1 MRLALRTISRNPWFS
16 ALCVCSLAAGI
27 GLTAALASVAD
38 AILFRPLPVPR
49 PQEIVRIFTASTG
62 QPRGFVSFRDF
73 EDFRRSARMLSGIAA
88 QTQVLA
94 AVGGDGSSPSTI
106 RLGLA
111 VSADYFDVL
120 GVAASV
126 GRTFRQDEW
135 HEPVVVLSDTFSP
148 DRDIVGKTIRIGGT
162 PFTVLGIAPRSF
174 GLDRFVHESFYVP
187 MGVYES
193 GILPSSGRPLEDRGR
208 RYLAVYGRL
217 AAGGRLSPGAK
228 LNRARAELV
237 TIGARLETAYPA
249 TNHGRRAILLSESET
264 RAASDH
270 TLPQLVAL
278 MFAMAVLILAIA
290 SANASGLLLSRA
302 EARAKEIALRLALG
316 ATRARLAMD
325 SMLEA
330 AVLAAAGAMLGI
342 PVAWAAIRLLA
353 RIATLPT
360 DFPFAIAPRMDP
372 RAVLIAAVATTLAA
386 IACGCGPALANPRV
400 AISRSLA
407 RGGGAGSRPSKWRN
421 VLVTVEIAAASALVA
436 TGASLVVQVKSAI
449 AANPGYRTEHVLV
462 MALDPAQT
470 GYTRA
475 ATSAFYQRLL
485 IAVRGLPGV
494 NATALAQSAVLSYT
508 RTPAQVEIDHE
519 AVTIWMNAVST
530 GYFALMRMPLAA
542 GRAFDD
548 RDTES
553 SMAVAIVNEE
563 LARRCGI
570 SRLDGAARL
579 RVNGVI
585 LQVIG
590 IARNAKYFEIQESPQ
605 PYLYLPYSQRFASR
619 MVLHVE
625 TAGDPA
631 RAGRPILEEIRRMD
645 PAQPVSELRPLRD
658 YLEQGSMFAARIA
671 IDAIGAVGLC
681 ALVLALAGIFGVV
694 SHAVECRRREIGIRI
709 ALGAE
714 PQSII
719 KMILRGIAAPIA
731 TGTVGGL
738 LVSASA
744 SKLLASLVGSGFG
757 HAGDVGR
764 WEFAGA
770 GVVAV
775 TCLIAAMIPATR
787 AARAA
792 HIRPAQAFG
801 ED

>member
-1 MRLALRTISRNPWFS
+1 MARGLRLLI
-16 ALCVCSLAAGI
+16 
-27 GLTAALASVAD
+27 
-38 AILFRPLPVPR
+38 RPP
-49 PQEIVRIFTASTG
+49 I
-62 QPRGFVSFRDF
+62 RD
-73 EDFRRSARMLSGIAA
+73 
-88 QTQVLA
+88 
-94 AVGGDGSSPSTI
+94 
-106 RLGLA
+106 
-111 VSADYFDVL
+111 
-120 GVAASV
+120 
-126 GRTFRQDEW
+126 
-135 HEPVVVLSDTFSP
+135 
-148 DRDIVGKTIRIGGT
+148 
-162 PFTVLGIAPRSF
+162 
-174 GLDRFVHESFYVP
+174 
-187 MGVYES
+187 
-193 GILPSSGRPLEDRGR
+193 
-208 RYLAVYGRL
+208 
-217 AAGGRLSPGAK
+217 
-228 LNRARAELV
+228 
-237 TIGARLETAYPA
+237 GARSCSP
-249 TNHGRRAILLSESET
+249 NPKT

-302 EARAKEIALRLALG
+302 EVRAMEIAVRMALG

-330 AVLAAAGAMLGI
+330 AVLALAGAALGI

-372 RAVLIAAVATTLAA
+372 RVVLIAAIATTLAA
-386 IACGCGPALANPRV
+386 IACGCGPALASPRV

-407 RGGGAGSRPSKWRN
+407 HGGRAGSRSSKWRN
-421 VLVTVEIAAASALVA
+421 LLVTVEIAAASALVA

-449 AANPGYRTEHVLV
+449 AANPGYRTDHVLV

-475 ATSAFYQRLL
+475 ASSAFYERLL
-485 IAVRGLPGV
+485 TAVRALPGV
-494 NATALAQSAVLSYT
+494 NQAALAQSAVLSYT

-519 AVTIWMNAVST
+519 AVSIWMNAVT
-530 GYFALMRMPLAA
+530 PGYFALMRMPLAA

-570 SRLDGAARL
+570 SRLDGGARL
-579 RVNGVI
+579 RVNGAL

-605 PYLYLPYSQRFASR
+605 PYLYLPYSQHFASR

-631 RAGRPILEEIRRMD
+631 RAARPILEEIRRID
-645 PAQPVSELRPLRD
+645 PSQPVSELRPLRD

-671 IDAIGAVGLC
+671 IHAIGAVGLC

-694 SHAVECRRREIGIRI
+694 SHAVASRRREIGIRI

-714 PQSII
+714 PQAII
-719 KMILRGIAAPIA
+719 MMILRGIAAPVA

-738 LVSASA
+738 VVSTCA
-744 SKLLASLVGSGFG
+744 SKLLASLAGSGLG
-757 HAGDVGR
+757 HPGDVGE
-764 WEFAGA
+764 WGFAGA
-770 GVVAV
+770 SAVAIA
-775 TCLIAAMIPATR
+775 CLIAALIPATR
-787 AARAA
+787 AAHAA
-792 HIRPAQAFG
+792 HSHPAEAFG
-801 ED
+801 QD

>member
-73 EDFRRSARMLSGIAA
+73 EDFRRSARMLNGIAA

-94 AVGGDGSSPSTI
+94 AVGGDGSSPPTI

-120 GVAASV
+120 GVSAAV

-193 GILPSSGRPLEDRGR
+193 GILPSNGRPLEDRGR
-208 RYLAVYGRL
+208 RYLSIYGRL
-217 AAGGRLSPGAK
+217 SAGAK
-228 LNRARAELV
+228 LNQARTALV
-237 TIGARLETAYPA
+237 TIGARLEAAYPA

-302 EARAKEIALRLALG
+302 EARAKEIAVRLALG

-330 AVLAAAGAMLGI
+330 ALLAAAGAALGI

-372 RAVLIAAVATTLAA
+372 RVVLIAAIATTLAA
-386 IACGCGPALANPRV
+386 IACGCGPAMTNPRV
-400 AISRSLA
+400 SIARSLA
-407 RGGGAGSRPSKWRN
+407 LGGRAGSRPSKWRN

-475 ATSAFYQRLL
+475 ATSAFYERLL
-485 IAVRGLPGV
+485 IAVRGLPVV

-519 AVTIWMNAVST
+519 AVTIWMNAVT
-530 GYFALMRMPLAA
+530 PGYFALMRMPLAA

-553 SMAVAIVNEE
+553 SLAVAIVNEE

-570 SRLDGAARL
+570 SRLDGGARL
-579 RVNGVI
+579 RVNGVL

-770 GVVAV
+770 YVVAV